1 MTRGSALES
10 IYKVA
15 RSARFNSSTSEMNS
29 GDVLR
34 GRKKW
39 KQRTVS
45 VSRSRTL
52 SGLWDFKNRERRDRS
67 SEPGDKAPSGAV
79 LRMQEGPTH
88 EGTAHGAQAAQRT
101 LEETPGPA
109 SPHLPRTSHPG
120 DRYESPK
127 RYEEGKKATDP
138 HTRSQ
143 PSGTR
148 TPTAS
153 PPPPPHPTRN
163 ANASHADLNEHSG
176 QAFPPLESQ
185 FLLY

>member
-10 IYKVA
+10 MYKVA
-15 RSARFNSSTSEMNS
+15 RSARFNSPTSEMNS

-39 KQRTVS
+39 KPRTVS

-109 SPHLPRTSHPG
+109 SPHLPRTSLPG

-127 RYEEGKKATDP
+127 RYEEGKKATDL

-143 PSGTR
+143 PSGTG
-148 TPTAS
+148 TAS
-153 PPPPPHPTRN
+153 PRPPPHPTRN
-163 ANASHADLNEHSG
+163 ANASHEHSG